1 MKSYKRQVNKFD
13 KVMRNFSPEFSSFV
27 KKIEPKTSTTE
38 ELSRLYSKPLDSSHN
53 DTLYSNFH
61 SKIKHTTSK
70 RARMKTEQSRMNFDL
85 LTPSISRYRNNFS
98 VNSDKRSVKDRTLS
112 NIDYD
117 SKSLRG
123 YPSDSETMVKFKKQL
138 MK

>member
-1 MKSYKRQVNKFD
+1 
-13 KVMRNFSPEFSSFV
+13 
-27 KKIEPKTSTTE
+27 
-38 ELSRLYSKPLDSSHN
+38 
-53 DTLYSNFH
+53 
-61 SKIKHTTSK
+61 
-70 RARMKTEQSRMNFDL
+70 MNFDL

-138 MK
+138 MKEK